1 MAESITR
8 PITGQELRVAME
20 KFQKEFYTNSSEYFY
35 SSYLPLYKTLPYTPS
50 FNYDAIDYDLT
61 KASKSELDKTFLK
74 EKNTMEYR
82 LLNVIIWDTVDKC
95 VLSDEK
101 IVYNGR
107 GDFDRGRYAAQFIA
121 GESKE
126 AITEFFDK
134 LESSKI
140 CISVKL
146 LASEYIPD
154 NDSSCGHNCDC
165 DCDAKKD
172 NTILR

>member
-35 SSYLPLYKTLPYTPS
+35 SSYPPIYKTPVYKKCGIVSTVS
-50 FNYDAIDYDLT
+50 DG
-61 KASKSELDKTFLK
+61 LDKEIPFK

-82 LLNVIIWDTVDKC
+82 LLNVIIWDTINKRI
-95 VLSDEK
+95 LSDEK

-107 GDFDRGRYAAQFIA
+107 GDFDKGRYAAQFVA

-126 AITEFFDK
+126 AITKFFDR
-134 LESSKI
+134 LESKEI
-140 CISVKL
+140 CISVKS

-154 NDSSCGHNCDC
+154 SDSFCDC
-165 DCDAKKD
+165 NAKNNVTFK
-172 NTILR
+172 TKTS